1 MFKKGVFKKLLIIF
15 CVLFFF
21 KSYAQDSLSNAVRI
35 NLVSA
40 ALGQFSGEY
49 ERILTPK
56 FSINGTVAFMPM
68 RPLPFKS
75 AISKSLG
82 KSSIVNAA
90 RLGIF
95 ALALEGRYYLSENG
109 RPIEGFYVA
118 PFLKYAYYDIN
129 TAVSYSVKSLGTAS
143 IPITGGFNTFT
154 AGVSVGRQWKIRER
168 FVLDWRIVGVSY
180 GISNGSML
188 GRKVITES
196 EQKEI
201 LDKLNDLA
209 DKLPIMNLVTR
220 VTERGV
226 KSKIDGSWLGLRTG
240 LSIGYRF

>member
-1 MFKKGVFKKLLIIF
+1 MWKYIVFKHIL
-15 CVLFFF
+15 VLFCIVFCF
-21 KSYAQDSLSNAVRI
+21 RSYAQDSLSNVVRV

-40 ALGQFSGEY
+40 TFGQFSGEY

-68 RPLPFKS
+68 RALPFKS

-95 ALALEGRYYLSENG
+95 ALAVEGRYYLSKNS
-109 RPIEGFYVA
+109 RPTTGFYLA
-118 PFLKYAYYDIN
+118 PFLKYTYYDIN
-129 TAVSYSVKSLGTAS
+129 TAVSYSVKSYGKAS

-154 AGVSVGRQWKIRER
+154 TGLAVGTQWKINER
-168 FVLDWRIVGVSY
+168 FLLDWRIVGVSY
-180 GISNGSML
+180 GISNGSMV
-188 GRKVITES
+188 GRKVIAES

-209 DKLPIMNLVTR
+209 DKLPVTNLVTK
-220 VTERGV
+220 VTAHGV